1 MEKERRIRKGRG
13 RIAGMV
19 FLLLLL
25 LLAVG
30 ALVVIKLFTV
40 DKVIVSGNTYYSQE
54 AVEEWLLDDEYS
66 WNSLYVFFKY
76 KFQAPRELA
85 FVDSVDVSLA
95 PPHTLKITVHEKELM
110 GRIYIDSLG
119 QNAYFDKGGTVVEMS
134 SEEVEGVPKV
144 TGIDVDKIELYE
156 KLPIKGNSVL
166 KNLLSL
172 TQILKKYELTPKNIK
187 YGTEGS
193 YTLKFGKISVML
205 GQAKDF
211 NEKIS
216 RLSRI
221 LPKLEGQ
228 KGTLHLE
235 SWSENTTDI
244 TFEKGK

>member
-85 FVDSVDVSLA
+85 FVDSVDVSLD

-110 GRIYIDSLG
+110 GDRKS
-119 QNAYFDKGGTVVEMS
+119 VV
-134 SEEVEGVPKV
+134 
-144 TGIDVDKIELYE
+144 
-156 KLPIKGNSVL
+156 
-166 KNLLSL
+166 
-172 TQILKKYELTPKNIK
+172 
-187 YGTEGS
+187 
-193 YTLKFGKISVML
+193 
-205 GQAKDF
+205 
-211 NEKIS
+211 
-216 RLSRI
+216 
-221 LPKLEGQ
+221 
-228 KGTLHLE
+228 
-235 SWSENTTDI
+235 
-244 TFEKGK
+244 